1 MENLWLTIH
10 SPSSSSIIGINPQPN
25 PRYKQTDVFQ
35 VHRVLAQ
42 HIQMHID
49 SVLSLCG
56 CLGVWVTLRGR
67 VSYYLAVCLQV
78 LAS

>member
-1 MENLWLTIH
+1 M
-10 SPSSSSIIGINPQPN
+10 NPQPN

-56 CLGVWVTLRGR
+56 CVGFGCVGVWVTLRGR